1 MKIFRNFIK
10 HITVMLTGLKHGK
23 IIPKQAIPELSQVPK
38 EVAVLIP
45 RSALCYVQILF
56 LAFI

>member
-1 MKIFRNFIK
+1 MQ
-10 HITVMLTGLKHGK
+10 ITVMLTGLKHGK